1 MISSSVS
8 GKRKALL
15 ISLALNY
22 AFALAPQ
29 MVQAEDGA
37 VRLAGQ
43 SIFVNKAASGGLT
56 VGQRADAIQKNL
68 DNALVATKDRSPAS
82 VNIVYVKGVPV
93 VTLGG
98 YQVVTVDADNA
109 KLANVTPAVL
119 AQRWA
124 DSLKA
129 ALANGPSIDS
139 YVAQLTG
146 AYQSEPSPVAPAT
159 QMANYSQPPAY
170 QSPSPNYAQTPPPAY
185 NNAPPQYN
193 QQPPAGYPPQGA
205 YNQPYGQAPMGGQG
219 SYDQYN
225 SSAPSGGPMRQ
236 GRVVYAP
243 AGTTIQAV
251 LNTSLSTEAAKS
263 GDYVQATVNQPIFLG
278 DSQIPA
284 GTVLSGQV
292 TEAKHGGFLGIAGT
306 LGIKFNKLR
315 TPDGVETP
323 ISASISGG
331 IGKYD
336 ENDKDVFRGETWK
349 TKAGQAAIRGGIGA
363 GTGAALGTAVGA
375 IAGGGRGVGR
385 GAWSG
390 TAIGAGVGVASSLL
404 LRKGKNVNIASGQP
418 VEVRLDA
425 PVSLSGN
432 PYSGGG
438 GAY

>member
-15 ISLALNY
+15 LALALNY

-29 MVQAEDGA
+29 MVQAEDGT

-43 SIFVNKAASGGLT
+43 SVFVNKVASGGLT

-93 VTLGG
+93 ITLGG
-98 YQVVTVDADNA
+98 YQVVTVDAENA

-124 DSLKA
+124 DSLKG
-129 ALANGPSIDS
+129 ALANGVSIDS

-146 AYQSEPSPVAPAT
+146 AYQSEPTPVAPSAE
-159 QMANYSQPPAY
+159 MANYSQTPAY
-170 QSPSPNYAQTPPPAY
+170 QPPAQNYAQTPPPSY

-205 YNQPYGQAPMGGQG
+205 YNQPYGGQPPMGQG
-219 SYDQYN
+219 GYDQYN
-225 SSAPSGGPMRQ
+225 RSAGGPVRQ

-251 LNTSLSTEAAKS
+251 LNTSLSSEAAKS
-263 GDYVQATVNQPIFLG
+263 GDYIQATVNQPVFLG

-284 GTVLSGQV
+284 GTVLIGQV
-292 TEAKHGGFLGIAGT
+292 TDAKHGGFLGIAGT

-315 TPDGVETP
+315 TPDGIETP
-323 ISASISGG
+323 ISASLSSG
-331 IGKYD
+331 IGKYN
-336 ENDKDVFRGETWK
+336 ENNQDVFRGETWK

-375 IAGGGRGVGR
+375 IAGGGQGVGR

-390 TAIGAGVGVASSLL
+390 TAIGAGVGVASSML

-432 PYSGGG
+432 PYGS
-438 GAY
+438 AY